1 MEKKEFDLI
10 FEIFEKKIDERND
23 EEKNILKKFY
33 DNLGTINN
41 NYVQKDI
48 IDKLLNYFK
57 GKINILK
64 YLYEKDIT
72 KNSKNKIFYQ
82 ILFDLYIEFG
92 HEDNLILNILHLLSK
107 KINLEKEKIYYILR
121 IIGSMIRNNNI
132 NFKKLNNSLKL
143 LFELLS
149 IDEEYKTNIFLLG
162 GANIFLPLFEIVYKN
177 LKKIESYQEKIIL
190 QLINLI
196 KYLIYDD
203 DNLMDALNSNFFPL
217 LTIFLIPGQYI
228 PNI

>member
-10 FEIFEKKIDERND
+10 FEIFEKKIEERND

-92 HEDNLILNILHLLSK
+92 HEV
-107 KINLEKEKIYYILR
+107 
-121 IIGSMIRNNNI
+121 
-132 NFKKLNNSLKL
+132 F
-143 LFELLS
+143 
-149 IDEEYKTNIFLLG
+149 
-162 GANIFLPLFEIVYKN
+162 
-177 LKKIESYQEKIIL
+177 
-190 QLINLI
+190 
-196 KYLIYDD
+196 
-203 DNLMDALNSNFFPL
+203 
-217 LTIFLIPGQYI
+217 
-228 PNI
+228 